1 MATESHQRTSRHAS
15 DGIIDYLRLRE
26 MPNYNK
32 SGVIKRGKVGAGE
45 SCIKFK
51 LVTILLAYK

>member
-15 DGIIDYLRLRE
+15 DGIIDDLHLRE
-26 MPNYNK
+26 MSSYYK
-32 SGVIKRGKVGAGE
+32 TRVIKRDKVGAGE